1 MMARMR
7 TNRIATA
14 NRQSSNT
21 IVLQRI
27 PHSSSARVL

>member
-21 IVLQRI
+21 IVPHI